1 MSSVMAFTHHVLT
14 TETSGLKPHFQAAGW
29 LVAVSGG
36 LDSMVL
42 LHALVQLSQ
51 SRQCPPIR
59 VVHVN
64 HGLHADAQA
73 WQQQVE
79 QQAQAYG
86 LACATQNAVID
97 PFLKQKL
104 GLEASARDARYQ
116 FFEQQLRA
124 GEVLLLAQHADDQSE
139 TMLLRLMR
147 GAGVAGLRAMPQQRR
162 LGLGCMLRPL
172 VNVRQQALTDYANQ
186 HQLVWCDDPSNDDTR
201 FDRNFLR
208 HQVLPL
214 LRQRWPAMDR
224 RLATTAAVMGDT
236 AQLLD
241 EVAVA
246 DLYLLNSD
254 SANSECLPTAAL
266 LDLSKPR
273 RHNLLRHW
281 LALHKVP
288 VLSHAAMQQV
298 DDEVLTSADDAQ
310 PCLIFGAWSLRRN
323 HGQLWL
329 APYERHGNESV
340 CEPWSATITQ
350 ADLDHGVMVLSAGQL
365 DAGDYT
371 VAIALAVGDHLE
383 LRGRVGGERCKPLGR
398 AHSQSLKKLLQE
410 AKVPAWERQHLPLF
424 YINGE
429 LAMVADLWVNAGF
442 EAAFGQP
449 AWGWQKPS

>member
-1 MSSVMAFTHHVLT
+1 MSSAVAFTHHVLT
-14 TETSGLKPHFQAAGW
+14 TETCGLNKHVQAAGW

-42 LHALVQLSQ
+42 LHALVQLGQSQ
-51 SRQCPPIR
+51 QCPPIR

-64 HGLHADAQA
+64 HGLHTDAQA

-79 QQAQAYG
+79 QQAREYG
-86 LACATQNAVID
+86 LSCATQTVVID
-97 PFLKQKL
+97 PIVKQNL
-104 GLEASARDARYQ
+104 GLEAAARDARYQ
-116 FFEQQLRA
+116 FFEQQLQA

-147 GAGVAGLRAMPQQRR
+147 GAGVTGLSAMPKQRS

-172 VNVRQQALTDYANQ
+172 INVRQQALADYARQ
-186 HQLVWCDDPSNDDTR
+186 HHVVWSDDPSNDDAR

-224 RLATTAAVMGDT
+224 CWATTAAVMGDT
-236 AQLLD
+236 TQLLN
-241 EVAVA
+241 EVAA
-246 DLYLLNSD
+246 EDLVLISSGLVNSQ
-254 SANSECLPTAAL
+254 CLRTAAL
-266 LDLSKPR
+266 LALSKPR

-281 LALHKVP
+281 LSLHKVP
-288 VLSHAAMQQV
+288 ALSYVTMQQI
-298 DDEVLTSADDAQ
+298 DGEVLASADDAQ
-310 PCLIFGAWSLRRN
+310 PCLVFGAWCLRRS

-329 APYERHGNESV
+329 TPYAGHGKGLF
-340 CEPWSATITQ
+340 CEPWSATISQ
-350 ADLDHGVMVLSAGQL
+350 AELDHGSMVLSAGRL
-365 DAGDYT
+365 DAGEYA
-371 VAIALAVGDHLE
+371 VAMSLAVGDHLE

-398 AHSQSLKKLLQE
+398 THSQNLKKLLQE
-410 AKVPAWERQHLPLF
+410 AKIPTWERSHLPLF

-442 EAAFGQP
+442 EPAFGEP

>member
-1 MSSVMAFTHHVLT
+1 MAFTHHVLT
-14 TETSGLKPHFQAAGW
+14 TQTSGLKPHFQAAGW

-51 SRQCPPIR
+51 SQQCPPIR
-59 VVHVN
+59 VAHVN
-64 HGLHADAQA
+64 HGLHTDACA

-86 LACATQNAVID
+86 LACAIQNVVID
-97 PFLKQKL
+97 PLLKQKL
-104 GLEASARDARYQ
+104 GLEAAARDARYQ
-116 FFEQQLRA
+116 FFEQQLGA

-147 GAGVAGLRAMPQQRR
+147 GAGVAGLRAMPQQRN
-162 LGLGCMLRPL
+162 LGMGCMLRPL
-172 VNVRQQALTDYANQ
+172 INVRQQALADYANQ

-224 RLATTAAVMGDT
+224 RWATTALVMDDT
-236 AQLLD
+236 TQLLD
-241 EVAVA
+241 EVAAA
-246 DLYLLNSD
+246 DLCLLNKG
-254 SANSECLPTAAL
+254 SANSECLPSGAL
-266 LDLSKPR
+266 LALSKPR

-288 VLSHAAMQQV
+288 VLSHAAMQRI
-298 DDEVLTSADDAQ
+298 DDEVLASADDAQ
-310 PCLIFGAWSLRRN
+310 PCLVFGAWSLRRN

-329 APYERHGNESV
+329 APYAGHGSV
-340 CEPWSATITQ
+340 MVFEPWSTTISQ
-350 ADLDHGVMVLSAGQL
+350 AHLDHGVMVLSAGQL
-365 DAGDYT
+365 KTGDYT
-371 VAIALAVGDHLE
+371 VAIALSVGDCLE
-383 LRGRVGGERCKPLGR
+383 LRGRTGGERCKPLGR
-398 AHSQSLKKLLQE
+398 VHSQSLKKLLQE
-410 AKVPAWERQHLPLF
+410 AKVPAWQRQHLPLF
-424 YINGE
+424 YVNGE

-442 EAAFGQP
+442 EPAFGQS

>member
-1 MSSVMAFTHHVLT
+1 MAFTHHVLT
-14 TETSGLKPHFQAAGW
+14 TQTSGLKQHFQAAGW

-42 LHALVQLSQ
+42 LHALVQLSRSQ
-51 SRQCPPIR
+51 QCPPIR
-59 VVHVN
+59 VVHIN
-64 HGLHADAQA
+64 HGLHADAHV

-79 QQAQAYG
+79 RQAQAYG

-97 PFLKQKL
+97 PLLKQKL
-104 GLEASARDARYQ
+104 GLEAAARDARYQ
-116 FFEQQLRA
+116 FFEQQLGA

-139 TMLLRLMR
+139 TLLLRLMR
-147 GAGVAGLRAMPQQRR
+147 GAGVAGLRAMPQQRS

-186 HQLVWCDDPSNDDTR
+186 HQLVWCDDPSNDNTR

-214 LRQRWPAMDR
+214 LRQRWPTMDR

-241 EVAVA
+241 EVAAA
-246 DLYLLNSD
+246 DLYLLNKD
-254 SANSECLPTAAL
+254 SANSECLPAAAL
-266 LDLSKPR
+266 LALSKPR

-310 PCLIFGAWSLRRN
+310 PCLVFGAWSLRRN

-329 APYERHGNESV
+329 APYEGHGNVLVFES
-340 CEPWSATITQ
+340 WSTSISQ

-398 AHSQSLKKLLQE
+398 VHSQSLKKLLQE

-424 YINGE
+424 YVNGE

-442 EAAFGQP
+442 EPAFGQP